1 MSAKPK
7 KQAPA
12 KKAVKP
18 DSKKP
23 AKKPSAK
30 KKPDPKEIDPA
41 TGMRKRSLQ
50 GYGKIRPAEVSAAI
64 VETRKEAK
72 ARGVA
77 VVDVCPVDIRRDVM
91 SAIMNKIKPERIADA
106 LDTLL
111 SAKKVDLLG
120 NMTPDYKAIDA
131 GVKTY
136 AQIMQIVGSK
146 APDEPA
152 DQSSQAEEE
161 LMKRITES
169 KGAFNLLEQAL
180 KRAQESRGQKVIDA
194 EILPT
199 PTK

>member
-111 SAKKVDLLG
+111 SAEKVDLLG

-136 AQIMQIVGSK
+136 LSYRDWETDRK
-146 APDEPA
+146 STRLN
-152 DQSSQAEEE
+152 SSHR
-161 LMKRITES
+161 L
-169 KGAFNLLEQAL
+169 
-180 KRAQESRGQKVIDA
+180 
-194 EILPT
+194 
-199 PTK
+199 